1 MLTPVVS
8 LEGMA
13 IKERLQIL
21 WACDDVLPN
30 GDRQA
35 SGFQDAGHLSAER
48 TEIPGMMENL
58 PGENEVELTLG
69 KRQVLAPRLH
79 NGYFRLSRVR
89 NRFDCPSAHYR
100 ARVGLQ
106 CRNIPAIH
114 GESIRCDATPRANVE
129 RLSAQTW
136 PQDAPD
142 GPPFGRPPIPVAGR
156 DQRIVEEKVFY
167 EVRLSGVGPDVIDR
181 LFPRHGIVLLHDS
194 RSELVSLDSHL
205 SSAAARFQR

>member
-35 SGFQDAGHLSAER
+35 SRFQDAGHLSAER

-58 PGENEVELTLG
+58 PGENEVELTIG
-69 KRQVLAPRLH
+69 KRQLFAPRLH
-79 NGYFRLSRVR
+79 HSDFRLRHVR
-89 NRFDCPSAHYR
+89 HRFDCPSAHYR

-106 CRNIPAIH
+106 GGDIPAIH
-114 GESIRCDATPRANVE
+114 GE
-129 RLSAQTW
+129 
-136 PQDAPD
+136 
-142 GPPFGRPPIPVAGR
+142 
-156 DQRIVEEKVFY
+156 RI
-167 EVRLSGVGPDVIDR
+167 
-181 LFPRHGIVLLHDS
+181 
-194 RSELVSLDSHL
+194 
-205 SSAAARFQR
+205 